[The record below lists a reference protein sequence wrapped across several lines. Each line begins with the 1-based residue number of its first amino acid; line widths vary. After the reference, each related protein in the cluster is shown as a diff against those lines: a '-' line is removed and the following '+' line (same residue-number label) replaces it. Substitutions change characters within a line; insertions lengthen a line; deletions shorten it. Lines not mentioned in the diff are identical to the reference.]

1 MVLNSL
7 AWLIWQRFTCLF
19 RWKRSQNRA
28 ENGLNLA
35 RLYIEPKN
43 MLLK

>member
-1 MVLNSL
+1 M
-7 AWLIWQRFTCLF
+7 AWIILQRFTCLF

-28 ENGLNLA
+28 ENGLNSA
-35 RLYIEPKN
+35 RLYIEHKN